1 MQETC
6 QAVECKRRRKGKK
19 LQTEL
24 REDVPKPVDDEHYA
38 ENEERS
44 GLADAH
50 GVAVEKCVQAG

>member
-1 MQETC
+1 MRP
-6 QAVECKRRRKGKK
+6 ARRLSVNGGEKERS

-24 REDVPKPVDDEHYA
+24 REDVPEPVDDEHYA